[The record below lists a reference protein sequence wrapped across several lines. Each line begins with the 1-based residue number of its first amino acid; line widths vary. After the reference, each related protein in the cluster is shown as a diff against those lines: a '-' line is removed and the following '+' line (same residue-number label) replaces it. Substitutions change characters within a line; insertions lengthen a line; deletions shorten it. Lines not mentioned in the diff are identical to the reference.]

1 MIEPAA
7 PAIDSAAAA
16 ALMEPLTDLL
26 VRAGSA
32 ILAVNRNAM
41 RVEGKLDGSPV
52 TEADLASD
60 RIIAEGLAQLLPE
73 VPALSEERV
82 QFAKPPYRGSFILVD
97 PLDGTKEFVAG
108 RNEFTV
114 NLALV
119 TNGVPLLGIIGA
131 PALGVLWRGLVGC
144 GAERLRLDQADR
156 GTPEPIH
163 TRPAPRSGEPWTA
176 AVSRSHRDPRSE
188 AFIDSRP
195 GAIRQMIGSAV
206 KFGRVAEGAADI
218 YPRAIRRGSRRLCH
232 AGLYCLGRPCGRERR
247 LLSQG
252 PLKLGPAP
260 GRLFQELRGVGSKGV
275 AVGLEPEQI
284 EAVARDHEKAGISG
298 YGHPARN
305 VGRVVAAE
313 LRTIDLRMGDKG
325 GAVALIVEAP
335 DCARL
340 ARLEIRQPLDRL
352 RLDKISDRVIPLD
365 CKTRETVDHD
375 ALGGRG
381 MYGR

>member
-82 QFAKPPYRGSFILVD
+82 EFAKPPYRGSFILVD

-131 PALGVLWRGLVGC
+131 PALGVLWRGLVGR
-144 GAERLRLDQADR
+144 GAERLRLDQAGGR

-218 YPRAIRRGSRRLCH
+218 YPRLSPTSEWDIAAGH
-232 AGLYCLGRPCGRERR
+232 AVVTAAGGKVTGADGAPLRFGEGRE
-247 LLSQG
+247 G
-252 PLKLGPAP
+252 FIMPAFIAWGDP
-260 GRLFQELRGVGSKGV
+260 AAAS
-275 AVGLEPEQI
+275 AV
-284 EAVARDHEKAGISG
+284 
-298 YGHPARN
+298 Y
-305 VGRVVAAE
+305 
-313 LRTIDLRMGDKG
+313 
-325 GAVALIVEAP
+325 
-335 DCARL
+335 
-340 ARLEIRQPLDRL
+340 
-352 RLDKISDRVIPLD
+352 
-365 CKTRETVDHD
+365 
-375 ALGGRG
+375 
-381 MYGR
+381 